1 MSKKLVLLNDKDFD
15 TLTYNVMKHKG
26 DVNLLAKFPT
36 LGSIDSFRKY
46 EGDTN
51 KVIRYIVLCY
61 DKGSPIL
68 NRYQQDDTKRKVLS
82 AQYAGYDTNDEG
94 LFEEEVDY
102 MMKCMNKEINGM
114 IIDFIRTFNDP
125 HWALLMAG
133 IESYYQKL
141 RQIIDAD
148 SYDGKRDVF
157 QVEETKGKLFKQA
170 QDMSKSLS
178 ETASKMMMDE
188 NPYLLRD
195 LYSTIDQEAK
205 NRLNITPERMI
216 GL

>member
-1 MSKKLVLLNDKDFD
+1 MSSKMVLLNDKDFD
-15 TLTYNVMKHKG
+15 TLTYNVMKYKN

-36 LGSIDSFRKY
+36 FNQIDSFREY
-46 EGDTN
+46 VGDLNT
-51 KVIRYIVLCY
+51 VIRYIVLCY

-68 NRYQQDDTKRKVLS
+68 NRYRQDDTKRKVLS
-82 AQYAGYDTNDEG
+82 AQYAGWDTNQDG
-94 LFEEEVDY
+94 LFSDEVDII
-102 MMKCMNKEINGM
+102 MKCMNKEVNGM

-125 HWALLMAG
+125 YWALLMTG
-133 IESYYQKL
+133 TESYYQKL
-141 RQIIDAD
+141 RQIINAD
-148 SYDGKRDVF
+148 FVDGKRDVF

-178 ETASKMMMDE
+178 ETASKLLMEE
-188 NPYLLRD
+188 NPYLIRD

>member
-1 MSKKLVLLNDKDFD
+1 MSNKLVLLNDKDFD
-15 TLTYNVMKHKG
+15 TLTYNVMKYKG

-36 LGSIDSFRKY
+36 LGSIDSFRQY
-46 EGDTN
+46 SGDTN
-51 KVIRYIVLCY
+51 KVVRYIVLCY

-68 NRYQQDDTKRKVLS
+68 ARYQQDDTKRKVLA
-82 AQYAGYDTNDEG
+82 AQYAGYDTNGEG
-94 LFEEEVDY
+94 LFDDDVDY
-102 MMKCMNKEINGM
+102 MMKCMNKETNGM

-141 RQIIDAD
+141 RQIMDAD

-170 QDMSKSLS
+170 QDMSKSLAD
-178 ETASKMMMDE
+178 TASKMMMDE

>member
-1 MSKKLVLLNDKDFD
+1 MSAKMVLLNDKDFD
-15 TLTYNVMKHKG
+15 TLTYNVMKYKN

-36 LGSIDSFRKY
+36 FNQIDSFREY
-46 EGDTN
+46 VGDLNT
-51 KVIRYIVLCY
+51 VIRYIVLCY

-68 NRYQQDDTKRKVLS
+68 NRYRQDDTKRKVLS
-82 AQYAGYDTNDEG
+82 AQYAGWDTNQDG
-94 LFEEEVDY
+94 LFSDEVD
-102 MMKCMNKEINGM
+102 MIMKCMNKEVNGM

-125 HWALLMAG
+125 YWALLMTG
-133 IESYYQKL
+133 TESYYQKL
-141 RQIIDAD
+141 RQIINAD
-148 SYDGKRDVF
+148 FVDGKRDVF

-178 ETASKMMMDE
+178 ETASKLLMEE
-188 NPYLLRD
+188 NPYLIRD

>member
-1 MSKKLVLLNDKDFD
+1 MVLLNDKDFD
-15 TLTYNVMKHKG
+15 TLTYNVMKYKN

-36 LGSIDSFRKY
+36 FNQIDSFREY
-46 EGDTN
+46 VGDLNT
-51 KVIRYIVLCY
+51 VIRYIVLCY

-68 NRYQQDDTKRKVLS
+68 NRYRQDDTKRKVLS
-82 AQYAGYDTNDEG
+82 AQYAGWDTNQDG
-94 LFEEEVDY
+94 LFSDEVD
-102 MMKCMNKEINGM
+102 MIMKCMNKEVNGM

-125 HWALLMAG
+125 YWALLMTG
-133 IESYYQKL
+133 TESYYQKL
-141 RQIIDAD
+141 RQIINAD
-148 SYDGKRDVF
+148 FVDGKRDVF

-178 ETASKMMMDE
+178 ETASKLLMEE
-188 NPYLLRD
+188 NPYLIRD